1 MAAAELRIHVDGLPD
16 LEARLR
22 YEMVAALRRQAMREA
37 PDVARALRD
46 VAAAFLP
53 LSGPIGVDAAAP
65 GDDPGLDTTA

>member
-37 PDVARALRD
+37 PDVARALHA
-46 VAAAFLP
+46 VADAFLP
-53 LSGPIGVDAAAP
+53 AAP
-65 GDDPGLDTTA
+65 EDGPGLDISDTRAAR